1 MTRSITGL
9 FLLLALTISG
19 CSSYQFPGVY
29 QIQVPQGNVYTQE
42 MLDELKPGL
51 TRSQVRYIMGTP
63 LIEDTF
69 NSERWDYTY
78 RVQKGD
84 EVSHLRSLT
93 LTFDGDT
100 LTSIEKKGDVP
111 QEG

>member
-1 MTRSITGL
+1 MTRAITGL
-9 FLLLALTISG
+9 ILLLAVTTTG

-69 NSERWDYTY
+69 NSNRWDYTY
-78 RVQKGD
+78 RVQQGD
-84 EVSHLRSLT
+84 KTSALRSLT
-93 LTFDGDT
+93 LTFEGDA
-100 LTSIEKKGDVP
+100 LANIEKKGDVQ